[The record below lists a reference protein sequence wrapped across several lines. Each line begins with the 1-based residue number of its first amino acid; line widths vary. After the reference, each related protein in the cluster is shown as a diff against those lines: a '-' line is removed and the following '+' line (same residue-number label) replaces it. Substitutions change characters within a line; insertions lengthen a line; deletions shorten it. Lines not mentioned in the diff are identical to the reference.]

1 MPQTLLATPE
11 MAAEYSRWFVNRL
24 AYTRQSDRPHPDSGR
39 HFYYRPG
46 SKNGVEVAL
55 RLGDV
60 RRHLAGEIT
69 LGLYAINP
77 VVQRVKWMAI
87 DADYKRSLDDLL
99 KLQYE
104 LQQDGIQAALEQ
116 SRRGGHLWILFETPV
131 LARHARVYIRHL
143 AGNLSVPVKSA
154 GPVDGIEL
162 FPKQDQIAPGQ
173 FGNAIR
179 GPLGVHRAVNRR
191 FWFYGA
197 PHDLDAQVTYL
208 RELRR
213 VTESQ
218 LTELIADLDVA
229 DEVTRR
235 IPSPEV
241 CRDRTVFQIL
251 DFLDQNG
258 LRRIGRNWVITQHRC
273 RCAGYQPTHGE
284 LLPNGTE
291 TNSESNLAGLSWLG
305 GYTALAQNAAAC
317 AANGGGICGTPS
329 VVRIRVGLS
338 TYAGGT
344 DGAAPAGAGAAGRAP
359 GCLGRAAR
367 REGVRGRGGRR
378 RGTNRGLPTWA
389 HAGSSPGAGRPSGP
403 EPVAGRGAVLPGPVG
418 SSGRS
423 RER

>member
-1 MPQTLLATPE
+1 MPQSLLATPE

-46 SKNGVEVAL
+46 SKNGAEVAL
-55 RLGDV
+55 QLDDV

-69 LGLYAINP
+69 VGVYAINP
-77 VVQRVKWMAI
+77 PTQRVKWMAI

-143 AGNLSVPVKSA
+143 AGKLSVHVKSA

-197 PHDLDAQVTYL
+197 AHDLNAQMRYL

-229 DEVTRR
+229 DEATPRTH
-235 IPSPEV
+235 SPEIY
-241 CRDRTVFQIL
+241 RDRTVFQIL
-251 DFLDQNG
+251 DFLDQNA
-258 LRRIGRNWVITQHRC
+258 LRRIGRNWVTQC
-273 RCAGYQPTHGE
+273 PSCA
-284 LLPNGTE
+284 
-291 TNSESNLAGLSWLG
+291 
-305 GYTALAQNAAAC
+305 
-317 AANGGGICGTPS
+317 
-329 VVRIRVGLS
+329 
-338 TYAGGT
+338 
-344 DGAAPAGAGAAGRAP
+344 AAGRDRGKDNLAVSVEEP
-359 GCLGRAAR
+359 LKYLCWAGCNNSKIRAA
-367 REGVRGRGGRR
+367 
-378 RGTNRGLPTWA
+378 L
-389 HAGSSPGAGRPSGP
+389 GASA
-403 EPVAGRGAVLPGPVG
+403 PVLAR
-418 SSGRS
+418 
-423 RER
+423 